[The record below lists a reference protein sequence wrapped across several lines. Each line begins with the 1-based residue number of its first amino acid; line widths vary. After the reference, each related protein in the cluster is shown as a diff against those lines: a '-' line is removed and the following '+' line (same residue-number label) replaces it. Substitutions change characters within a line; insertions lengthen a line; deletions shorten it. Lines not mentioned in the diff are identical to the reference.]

1 MGDKADYNNDL
12 FKQLK
17 MPDNKLKPITIKL
30 NKHTTLLS
38 NGTKNKT
45 KTRKK
50 PMVLVEINP
59 KLPENKPKL
68 IIKLLKKADGI
79 INRMVKNLDVLLKKQ
94 LLQRNKP
101 RKKPKKQQN
110 WHTIKPENQVDTSK
124 SRSAILNV
132 QFMKRVVLN
141 LSGFYFPLLV
151 YPIKVYLKK

>member
-1 MGDKADYNNDL
+1 MG
-12 FKQLK
+12 
-17 MPDNKLKPITIKL
+17 
-30 NKHTTLLS
+30 
-38 NGTKNKT
+38 
-45 KTRKK
+45 RKK

-59 KLPENKPKL
+59 KLPDNKPKL

-101 RKKPKKQQN
+101 KNQQN
-110 WHTIKPENQVDTSK
+110 WHTIKPEIQVDTSK